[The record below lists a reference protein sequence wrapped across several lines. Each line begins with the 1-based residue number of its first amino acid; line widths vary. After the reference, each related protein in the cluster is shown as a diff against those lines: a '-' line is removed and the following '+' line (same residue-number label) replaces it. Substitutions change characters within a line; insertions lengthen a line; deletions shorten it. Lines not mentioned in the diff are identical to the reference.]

1 MAAPDL
7 AQKLEV
13 TLVPVDDLHLDPRNP
28 RIRQVAEN
36 LPEDEILE
44 ILWRDY
50 SVDEIAM
57 SIAYNRYFSH
67 EPLFVA
73 REDGRLVVVEG
84 NRRLAAVRVLRDPGL
99 RKKLK
104 ATDLPAI
111 GEQAIRALDRL
122 PVILC
127 DRESE
132 QVWRYIGFKHV
143 NGPQA
148 WNSFAK
154 AEYIAW
160 VKNDLGTDLD
170 QVASTIGD
178 THGTV
183 ARLYRA
189 YMALQQAR
197 DSGVYDYERRM
208 SKRFS
213 FSHLYTGL
221 DYQGIGKF
229 VGIAELDPP
238 QEQPVPKRK
247 LKSFGELCVWLWGD
261 RDDNRQPVVKRQN
274 PHLRQLDEAL
284 KSKRAVSA
292 LRAGYD
298 ITQVFDIAL
307 GDAAL
312 FSEAL
317 LQARQ
322 ALQQARGKVITGYRG
337 ESDLMEEMRQISELA
352 MALSDDMEQ
361 KVRHRILRRA
371 RRS

>member
-7 AQKLEV
+7 AQAIEA

-28 RIRQVAEN
+28 RIQQVGEN

-57 SIAYNRYFSH
+57 SIAHNEYFSH
-67 EPLFVA
+67 EPLFAA

-84 NRRLAAVRVLRDPGL
+84 NRRLAAVRVLRDRGL
-99 RKKLK
+99 RTRLR

-111 GEQAIRALDRL
+111 GTQAIRALDRL
-122 PVILC
+122 PVIRC
-127 DRESE
+127 KRED
-132 QVWRYIGFKHV
+132 VWRYIGFKHV

-148 WNSFAK
+148 WSSFAK
-154 AEYIAW
+154 AEYVAW

-170 QVASTIGD
+170 QVAATIGD
-178 THGTV
+178 THRTV

-197 DSGVYDYERRM
+197 DSGVYDYEQRMRRH
-208 SKRFS
+208 FS

-221 DYQGIGKF
+221 DYPGIGKF

-238 QEQPVPKRK
+238 QEQPVPARK

-261 RDDNRQPVVKRQN
+261 KGDGRQPVVRSQN
-274 PHLRQLDEAL
+274 PHLRQLDDAL
-284 KSKRAVSA
+284 KSERGISA
-292 LRAGYD
+292 LRAGYG
-298 ITQVFDIAL
+298 ITQVSDIAR
-307 GDAAL
+307 GDTVL
-312 FSEAL
+312 FREAL

-337 ESDLMEEMRQISELA
+337 ESDLLEEVRQISELA
-352 MALSDDMEQ
+352 GALSDDMEQ
-361 KVRHRILRRA
+361 NVRRRSRRRA